1 MDSTAVSLSLKQQLD
16 IEQTENSLSAISGM
30 FADDDDSTSSE
41 SESSSA
47 QEEEIMEEYLFEL
60 FEEEKKENLMQFSIF
75 QSSTAFGSSGIDQTG
90 NVVWGASLYLCNY
103 LASSVKIVSS
113 SSSSD
118 DTFTGS
124 NESLKN
130 GEKVTTI
137 SNKAKVLELGC
148 GSALASL
155 VIATQLRRFNESS
168 NNESDECC
176 VGSKVVATDYEIN
189 TLELAKKHVLRN
201 DLSEMIDVVNL
212 DWDNLEDAAPL
223 LDGVTTTTNNNNNDD
238 DSDIGGFQ
246 MIIAS
251 DVIYGN
257 HMVLPLVK
265 TIDRF
270 LTDETNG
277 IVIM

>member
-1 MDSTAVSLSLKQQLD
+1 MDSTGVLLSLKQQLD

-30 FADDDDSTSSE
+30 FADDDSTSSE

-60 FEEEKKENLMQFSIF
+60 FDDEKKENLMQFSIL

-113 SSSSD
+113 SSSD
-118 DTFTGS
+118 DTFISS

-130 GEKVTTI
+130 GENVTTI

-168 NNESDECC
+168 NNEESDECC
-176 VGSKVVATDYEIN
+176 VGGKVVATDYEIN

-223 LDGVTTTTNNNNNDD
+223 LDGVATTNND
-238 DSDIGGFQ
+238 DSNIGGFQ

-251 DVIYGN
+251 DVIYGT